1 MSKKKNWASMTSAGL
16 VFAML
21 LSQSAVADF
30 GTERVKAAEN
40 TAKWVDTEYVV
51 NGDFESS
58 INEDGSITGWTK
70 STGSGLFVT
79 KDEWAVNNTTQFTKI
94 KDITGDNSL
103 YQTIKNVEPGTYRIS
118 IDQDGQKDVKSGL
131 YVKYLEQAKE
141 LPATTDW
148 DNWETVTTDEFTIE
162 AVQDVDI
169 CIGGDVTNGY
179 WGDIDNIKLQKLYEK
194 ESDDTDSSEENQ
206 KGYKIS
212 VNQTEVAVENGDTVN
227 LEAKVTYD
235 GEEISE
241 LPEGIN
247 LWWWVDTWNDHTDG
261 LNDGTLENDNG
272 SGKTLKAVYTTKSAG
287 KYYVV
292 AQLKDA
298 DGNELGSVYTTITS
312 KAPEIDTSVDND
324 DIVVAK
330 VKNLSS
336 DFIMGMDI
344 SSVITEFNSGV
355 VYKDYNGK
363 EIDNVTDFCKFLA
376 ENGINHIRVRVWNDP
391 YDSNRN
397 GYGGGNN
404 DVATA
409 KKIADACRSAGIKM
423 LVDFHCS
430 DFWADPSKQ
439 MVPKAWKGYT
449 VDEKVEAVEKFIKES
464 LNTIDASKDVVD
476 MVQVGNETTGGFV
489 GETKTDVMCRL
500 FSAGSKGVKE
510 YNSDAKVVIH
520 VESPQ
525 KNTLTTW
532 SDNLEKYNVD
542 YDILGTSYYPYW
554 HGTLSNLKDEIS
566 YVQTKHNKDA
576 MVVETSY
583 AYTLDDSDGCANTV
597 REGNNDDS
605 ADATE
610 PFTVQ
615 GQATYIRNL
624 INAVNEA
631 GGLGVYYWEPAWIT
645 VGDTTGLSEE
655 AAAARYEANKKIW
668 EEKGSGWAASYGG
681 EYDPND
687 AGKWYGGSAVDNQAM
702 FYPDGTATAGLKVWK
717 YVKTGA
723 KVTKIGVEDIE
734 TANVTS
740 EAGKEI
746 ELPKTINV
754 TYNTEKVEENVV
766 WNTEGID
773 FSKAGTYT
781 VEGTVKFSRKIE
793 RGAYKDKTSGTTKC
807 TVVIKQKN
815 LITDADDAGFEKAD
829 NFTTDNSIVDSVSS
843 TKDDKKSGEA
853 CAHWYNGGEDK
864 TEAAITYNKA
874 ITLASGEYIFEYVG
888 QGADGDELYAEVMDS
903 EGNIIAK
910 GDNVTLEGWKN
921 WKTPSVSFKLEKE
934 TKVTLVVRIVSAK
947 GGWGTADDLYLYQ
960 TKSDDK
966 PDDSNQTPDGGNNK
980 PDDSNQTPDGG
991 NNKPDDSNQTPDGGN
1006 NKPDNSN
1013 QTPDGGNNKP
1023 DDSNQTPDGG
1033 NNKPDDSNQTP
1044 DEENNK
1050 PAETLTPGAVVA
1062 SKADSTTTIK
1072 DTKGILPA
1080 TVKFESNK
1088 VTDEKEVSKVTDIV
1102 NQKIVGVKALA
1113 LYELNLTDGTTQIHQ
1128 LEDKVQVTMDMPFTL
1143 ASDEAIKVFRVD
1155 GEKLFACK
1163 ASIVDGRLVFET
1175 DHFSTFAFVKV
1186 KTSSYAAS
1194 ATDAKA
1200 AKTSDDN
1207 NMYMWLIIAMSGL
1220 GVTIAAIMAKKKNVG
1235 E

>member
-1 MSKKKNWASMTSAGL
+1 MSRKRKMASITSAGL

-30 GTERVKAAEN
+30 GTEQVRAAED

-51 NGDFESS
+51 NGDFESGADNWDINIPKDTENWLYGSGEENGYYCIWENKTEEEKDVS
-58 INEDGSITGWTK
+58 ISQTVKLPAGTYKLGIK
-70 STGSGLFVT
+70 STGAAGGLKLGAGEYVST
-79 KDEWAVNNTTQFTKI
+79 DLKASEWADDQSKWESIETGEFTLDKE
-94 KDITGDNSL
+94 S
-103 YQTIKNVEPGTYRIS
+103 
-118 IDQDGQKDVKSGL
+118 DVKVFVSGKL
-131 YVKYLEQAKE
+131 TAWNKGSAI
-141 LPATTDW
+141 D
-148 DNWETVTTDEFTIE
+148 
-162 AVQDVDI
+162 DI
-169 CIGGDVTNGY
+169 V
-179 WGDIDNIKLQKLYEK
+179 LYEK
-194 ESDDTDSSEENQ
+194 EADDTDSSEENQ
-206 KGYKIS
+206 KGYTIS
-212 VNQTEVAVENGDTVN
+212 VNQTEVTVENSDTVN
-227 LEAKVTYD
+227 LEAKITYD
-235 GEEISE
+235 GKEISE
-241 LPEGIN
+241 LPEGVN
-247 LWWWVDTWNDHTDG
+247 LWWWIDTWNDHTDG
-261 LNDGTLENDNG
+261 LSDGTLENDNG
-272 SGKTLKAVYTTKSAG
+272 SGKTFKAAYTTKSAG

-298 DGNELGSVYTTITS
+298 NDNELGSVCTTITS
-312 KAPEIDTSVDND
+312 KASEIDTSVDND

-330 VKNLSS
+330 VKDLSP

-344 SSVITEFNSGV
+344 SSVITELGSGV
-355 VYKDYNGK
+355 VYKDYSGK
-363 EIDNVTDFCKFLA
+363 EINNVTDFCKFLA

-391 YDSNRN
+391 YDSNGN

-449 VDEKVEAVEKFIKES
+449 VDEKVEAVEKFINES

-500 FSAGSKGVKE
+500 FSAGSKGVKD

-554 HGTLSNLKDEIS
+554 HGTLSNLKKELS
-566 YVQTKHNKDA
+566 YVQTKHNKYA

-605 ADATE
+605 ADVTE

-702 FYPDGTATAGLKVWK
+702 FYPDGTATAGLKVWN

-734 TANVTS
+734 TVNVTG

-746 ELPKTINV
+746 ELPKAVNV

-766 WNTEGID
+766 WNTEEID

-864 TEAAITYNKA
+864 TESTITYNKA

-934 TKVTLVVRIVSAK
+934 TKVTLVVGIVSAK

-966 PDDSNQTPDGGNNK
+966 SDADNGNTGDDENKKPDTPSTDDNNKDNTGSGDTNKDDSTSKDDNTTNDDQ
-980 PDDSNQTPDGG
+980 DSNTGSGDTTTDKDDA
-991 NNKPDDSNQTPDGGN
+991 NKGSTTVPTTAPNTQ
-1006 NKPDNSN
+1006 
-1013 QTPDGGNNKP
+1013 
-1023 DDSNQTPDGG
+1023 
-1033 NNKPDDSNQTP
+1033 
-1044 DEENNK
+1044 
-1050 PAETLTPGAVVA
+1050 PAKALTPGAVV
-1062 SKADSTTTIK
+1062 SSTSDTKTTVK

-1102 NQKIVGVKALA
+1102 NKKIVGVKALA

-1143 ASDEAIKVFRVD
+1143 ASDEAVKVFRVD

-1220 GVTIAAIMAKKKNVG
+1220 GVTIAAIMPKKKNVG

>member
-1 MSKKKNWASMTSAGL
+1 MSKKKNWASITSAGL

-30 GTERVKAAEN
+30 GTERVRAAEN

-51 NGDFESS
+51 NGDFESEADNWDINIPKDTENWLYGSGAEKGYYCIWENKTEEEKDVS
-58 INEDGSITGWTK
+58 ISQTVKLPAGTYKLGIK
-70 STGSGLFVT
+70 STGSAENLKLNAGEYVSTDL
-79 KDEWAVNNTTQFTKI
+79 KASEWADDQSKWESI
-94 KDITGDNSL
+94 ETG
-103 YQTIKNVEPGTYRIS
+103 
-118 IDQDGQKDVKSGL
+118 
-131 YVKYLEQAKE
+131 
-141 LPATTDW
+141 
-148 DNWETVTTDEFTIE
+148 EFTLDEECEVEVSVSGKLTAWNKGSAI
-162 AVQDVDI
+162 DDI
-169 CIGGDVTNGY
+169 V
-179 WGDIDNIKLQKLYEK
+179 LYEK

-206 KGYKIS
+206 KGYTIS
-212 VNQTEVAVENGDTVN
+212 VNQTEATVENGDTVN

-241 LPEGIN
+241 LPEGVN

-272 SGKTLKAVYTTKSAG
+272 SGKTLKAAYTTKSAG

-312 KAPEIDTSVDND
+312 KAPEVDTSVDND

-391 YDSNRN
+391 YDSNGN

-500 FSAGSKGVKE
+500 FSAGSKGVKK

-624 INAVNEA
+624 INTVNEA

-702 FYPDGTATAGLKVWK
+702 FYPDGTATAGLKVWN

-734 TANVTS
+734 TANVTA

-746 ELPKTINV
+746 ELPKTVNV

-934 TKVTLVVRIVSAK
+934 TKVTLVVGIVSAK

-966 PDDSNQTPDGGNNK
+966 PDEGNNK
-980 PDDSNQTPDGG
+980 PDDSNQTPDE
-991 NNKPDDSNQTPDGGN
+991 
-1006 NKPDNSN
+1006 
-1013 QTPDGGNNKP
+1013 GNNKP

-1044 DEENNK
+1044 DEGNNKPDDCNQTPDDSNQPPEEENNK
-1050 PAETLTPGAVVA
+1050 PVETLTPGAVVA

-1102 NQKIVGVKALA
+1102 NKKIVGVKALA

-1128 LEDKVQVTMDMPFTL
+1128 LADKVQVTMDMPFTL
-1143 ASDEAIKVFRVD
+1143 ASDEAVKVFRVD
-1155 GEKLFACK
+1155 GENLFACK
-1163 ASIVDGRLVFET
+1163 ASIVDGKLVFET

>member
-1 MSKKKNWASMTSAGL
+1 MSRKRKMASITSAGL

-40 TAKWVDTEYVV
+40 TAKVTTEDIKLQESDFS
-51 NGDFESS
+51 GDFW
-58 INEDGSITGWTK
+58 NDGIWKVNPSTWDNTTIHCHAYTDDDVKDVVQGEK
-70 STGSGLFVT
+70 STGGNVVHYWMKDSGNLTINQSISELPKGKYTMVAYVMGEKSNISFNLGEAKSESESLT
-79 KDEWAVNNTTQFTKI
+79 KWGEWNKISKTFEISEDESNVNAGI
-94 KDITGDNSL
+94 YVDIEAGGYGYIDHINLSGE
-103 YQTIKNVEPGTYRIS
+103 TIKT
-118 IDQDGQKDVKSGL
+118 
-131 YVKYLEQAKE
+131 
-141 LPATTDW
+141 
-148 DNWETVTTDEFTIE
+148 
-162 AVQDVDI
+162 
-169 CIGGDVTNGY
+169 
-179 WGDIDNIKLQKLYEK
+179 
-194 ESDDTDSSEENQ
+194 DDTDSSEENQ
-206 KGYKIS
+206 KGYTIS
-212 VNQTEVAVENGDTVN
+212 VNQTEAAVENGDTVN
-227 LEAKVTYD
+227 LEAKITYN
-235 GEEISE
+235 GKEISE
-241 LPEGIN
+241 LPEKVN
-247 LWWWVDTWNDHTDG
+247 LWWWVDKWNDHIDG
-261 LNDGTLENDNG
+261 LNDGTLENDNN
-272 SGKTLKAVYTTKSAG
+272 SGKTLKAAYTTKSAG

-292 AQLKDA
+292 AELKDA
-298 DGNELGSVYTTITS
+298 DGNVLGSVCTTITS
-312 KAPEIDTSVDND
+312 KEPEIDTAVDND

-355 VYKDYNGK
+355 VYRDYNGK

-376 ENGINHIRVRVWNDP
+376 ENGINHIRVRVWNNP
-391 YDSNRN
+391 YDSNGN

-430 DFWADPSKQ
+430 DFWTDPSKQ

-449 VDEKVEAVEKFIKES
+449 VDKKVEAVEKFINES

-525 KNTLTTW
+525 KNTLKTW
-532 SDNLEKYNVD
+532 SDNLENYNVD

-566 YVQTKHNKDA
+566 YVQTKHKKDA

-583 AYTLDDSDGCANTV
+583 AYTLDDSDGWANTV

-655 AAAARYEANKKIW
+655 ATAARYEANKKIW

-681 EYDPND
+681 KYDPND

-702 FYPDGTATAGLKVWK
+702 FYPDGTATAGLKVWN

-734 TANVTS
+734 TVNVAG
-740 EAGKEI
+740 EEGKEI
-746 ELPKTINV
+746 ELPKTVNV

-766 WNTEGID
+766 WNTDGID
-773 FSKAGTYT
+773 FSKAGTYI
-781 VEGTVKFSRKIE
+781 VEGTVKFSKKIE

-874 ITLASGEYIFEYVG
+874 IALDSGEYIFEYVG
-888 QGADGDELYAEVMDS
+888 QGADGDELYAKVIDS

-934 TKVTLVVRIVSAK
+934 TKVTLVVGIVSAK

-980 PDDSNQTPDGG
+980 PDDSN
-991 NNKPDDSNQTPDGGN
+991 KTPDGGN

-1013 QTPDGGNNKP
+1013 QTLDK
-1023 DDSNQTPDGG
+1023 
-1033 NNKPDDSNQTP
+1033 
-1044 DEENNK
+1044 ENNK
-1050 PAETLTPGAVVA
+1050 PAETLTPGEVVA
-1062 SKADSTTTIK
+1062 S
-1072 DTKGILPA
+1072 
-1080 TVKFESNK
+1080 
-1088 VTDEKEVSKVTDIV
+1088 
-1102 NQKIVGVKALA
+1102 
-1113 LYELNLTDGTTQIHQ
+1113 
-1128 LEDKVQVTMDMPFTL
+1128 
-1143 ASDEAIKVFRVD
+1143 
-1155 GEKLFACK
+1155 
-1163 ASIVDGRLVFET
+1163 
-1175 DHFSTFAFVKV
+1175 
-1186 KTSSYAAS
+1186 
-1194 ATDAKA
+1194 A
-1200 AKTSDDN
+1200 AKTSDDS
-1207 NMYMWLIIAMSGL
+1207 NMYMWLVIAMSGL
-1220 GVTIAAIMAKKKNVG
+1220 GVSIAALMNRKK
-1235 E
+1235 EQA

>member
-1 MSKKKNWASMTSAGL
+1 MSRKRKMASITSAGL

-21 LSQSAVADF
+21 LSQSAVTDF
-30 GTERVKAAEN
+30 GTEQVRAAED

-51 NGDFESS
+51 NGDFESGADNWDINIPKDTENWLYGSGEENGYYCIWENKTEEEKDVS
-58 INEDGSITGWTK
+58 ISQTVKLPAGTYKLGIK
-70 STGSGLFVT
+70 STGAASGLKLGAGEYVST
-79 KDEWAVNNTTQFTKI
+79 DLKASEWADDQSKWESIETGEFTLDKE
-94 KDITGDNSL
+94 S
-103 YQTIKNVEPGTYRIS
+103 
-118 IDQDGQKDVKSGL
+118 DVKVFVSGKL
-131 YVKYLEQAKE
+131 TAWNKGSAI
-141 LPATTDW
+141 D
-148 DNWETVTTDEFTIE
+148 
-162 AVQDVDI
+162 DI
-169 CIGGDVTNGY
+169 V
-179 WGDIDNIKLQKLYEK
+179 LYEK
-194 ESDDTDSSEENQ
+194 EADDTDSSEENQ
-206 KGYKIS
+206 KGYTIS
-212 VNQTEVAVENGDTVN
+212 VNQTEVTVENSDTVN
-227 LEAKVTYD
+227 LEAKITYD
-235 GEEISE
+235 GKEISE
-241 LPEGIN
+241 LPEGVN
-247 LWWWVDTWNDHTDG
+247 LWWWIDTWNDHTDG
-261 LNDGTLENDNG
+261 LSDGTLENDNG
-272 SGKTLKAVYTTKSAG
+272 SGKTFKAAYTTKSAG

-298 DGNELGSVYTTITS
+298 NDNELGSVCTTITS
-312 KAPEIDTSVDND
+312 KASEIDTSVDND

-330 VKNLSS
+330 VKDLSP

-344 SSVITEFNSGV
+344 SSVITELGSGV
-355 VYKDYNGK
+355 VYKDYSGK
-363 EIDNVTDFCKFLA
+363 EINNVTDFCKFLA

-391 YDSNRN
+391 YDSNGN

-449 VDEKVEAVEKFIKES
+449 VDEKVEAVEKFINES

-500 FSAGSKGVKE
+500 FSAGSKGVKD

-554 HGTLSNLKDEIS
+554 HGTLSNLKKELS
-566 YVQTKHNKDA
+566 YVQTKHNKYA

-605 ADATE
+605 ADVTE

-702 FYPDGTATAGLKVWK
+702 FYPDGTATAGLKVWN

-734 TANVTS
+734 TVNVTG

-746 ELPKTINV
+746 ELPKAVNV

-766 WNTEGID
+766 WNTEEID

-864 TEAAITYNKA
+864 TESTITYNKA

-934 TKVTLVVRIVSAK
+934 TKVTLVVGIVSAK

-966 PDDSNQTPDGGNNK
+966 SDADNGNTGDDENKKPDTPSTDDNNKDNTGSGDTNKDDSTSKDDNTTNDDQ
-980 PDDSNQTPDGG
+980 DSNTGSGDTTTDKDDA
-991 NNKPDDSNQTPDGGN
+991 NKGSTTVPTTAPNTQ
-1006 NKPDNSN
+1006 
-1013 QTPDGGNNKP
+1013 
-1023 DDSNQTPDGG
+1023 
-1033 NNKPDDSNQTP
+1033 
-1044 DEENNK
+1044 
-1050 PAETLTPGAVVA
+1050 PAKALTPGAVV
-1062 SKADSTTTIK
+1062 SSTSDTKTTVK

-1102 NQKIVGVKALA
+1102 NKKIVGVKALA

-1143 ASDEAIKVFRVD
+1143 ASDEAVKVFRVD

-1220 GVTIAAIMAKKKNVG
+1220 GVTIAAIMPKKKNVG

>member
-1 MSKKKNWASMTSAGL
+1 MSRKRKMASITSAGL

-21 LSQSAVADF
+21 LSQSAVADL
-30 GTERVKAAEN
+30 GTEQVKAAEN

-51 NGDFESS
+51 NGDFESGADNWDINIPKDTENWLYGSGAENGYYCIWDNKTEEEKNVS
-58 INEDGSITGWTK
+58 ISQTVKLPAGTYKLGIK
-70 STGSGLFVT
+70 STGAAGGLKLSAGEYVST
-79 KDEWAVNNTTQFTKI
+79 DLKASEWADDQSKWESIETGEFTLDKE
-94 KDITGDNSL
+94 S
-103 YQTIKNVEPGTYRIS
+103 
-118 IDQDGQKDVKSGL
+118 DVKVFVSGKL
-131 YVKYLEQAKE
+131 TAWNKGSAI
-141 LPATTDW
+141 D
-148 DNWETVTTDEFTIE
+148 
-162 AVQDVDI
+162 DI
-169 CIGGDVTNGY
+169 V
-179 WGDIDNIKLQKLYEK
+179 LYEK
-194 ESDDTDSSEENQ
+194 EADDTDSSEENQ
-206 KGYKIS
+206 KGYTIS

-227 LEAKVTYD
+227 LEAKITCD
-235 GEEISE
+235 GKEISE
-241 LPEGIN
+241 LPEGVN

-261 LNDGTLENDNG
+261 LSDGTLENDNG
-272 SGKTLKAVYTTKSAG
+272 SGKTFKA
-287 KYYVV
+287 V

-298 DGNELGSVYTTITS
+298 NNNELGLVCTTITS

-330 VKNLSS
+330 VKDLSP

-344 SSVITEFNSGV
+344 SSVITELGSGV
-355 VYKDYNGK
+355 IYKDYSGK
-363 EIDNVTDFCKFLA
+363 EINNVTDFCKFLA

-391 YDSNRN
+391 YDSNGN

-430 DFWADPSKQ
+430 DFWTDPSKQ

-449 VDEKVEAVEKFIKES
+449 VDEKATAVEKFINES
-464 LNTIDASKDVVD
+464 LNTIDVSKDVVD
-476 MVQVGNETTGGFV
+476 MVQVGNETTGGFI
-489 GETKTDVMCRL
+489 GETNTQAMCKL
-500 FSAGSKGVKE
+500 FSAGSKGVKD
-510 YNSDAKVVIH
+510 YNSDVKVVIH

-532 SDNLEKYNVD
+532 SDNLENYNVN

-554 HGTLSNLKDEIS
+554 HGTLSNLKKELS

-583 AYTLDDSDGCANTV
+583 AYTLDDSDGHGNTV

-615 GQATYIRNL
+615 GQATFMRNL

-668 EEKGSGWAASYGG
+668 EEKGSGWASSYSG
-681 EYDPND
+681 EYDPKD

-702 FYPDGTATAGLKVWK
+702 FYPDGTATAGLKVWN

-734 TANVTS
+734 TADVTG

-746 ELPKTINV
+746 ELPKTVNV

-773 FSKAGTYT
+773 FSKAGAYT

-793 RGAYKDKTSGTTKC
+793 RGAYKYKTSGITKC

-815 LITDADDAGFEKAD
+815 LITDAEDAGFEKAD
-829 NFTTDNSIVDSVSS
+829 NFTVNNKIVDSVSS

-934 TKVTLVVRIVSAK
+934 TKVTLVVGIVSAK
-947 GGWGTADDLYLYQ
+947 GGWGTVDDLYLYQ
-960 TKSDDK
+960 TKSADKSDADNGNTGDDENKK
-966 PDDSNQTPDGGNNK
+966 PDTPSTDDNNKDNTGSGDTNKDNSTSKDDNTINGDQDSNTGNGDTTTDKNNGTDKDDANK
-980 PDDSNQTPDGG
+980 G
-991 NNKPDDSNQTPDGGN
+991 
-1006 NKPDNSN
+1006 
-1013 QTPDGGNNKP
+1013 
-1023 DDSNQTPDGG
+1023 
-1033 NNKPDDSNQTP
+1033 
-1044 DEENNK
+1044 
-1050 PAETLTPGAVVA
+1050 
-1062 SKADSTTTIK
+1062 STTVPT
-1072 DTKGILPA
+1072 TAP
-1080 TVKFESNK
+1080 
-1088 VTDEKEVSKVTDIV
+1088 
-1102 NQKIVGVKALA
+1102 
-1113 LYELNLTDGTTQIHQ
+1113 TTQ
-1128 LEDKVQVTMDMPFTL
+1128 P
-1143 ASDEAIKVFRVD
+1143 
-1155 GEKLFACK
+1155 
-1163 ASIVDGRLVFET
+1163 
-1175 DHFSTFAFVKV
+1175 
-1186 KTSSYAAS
+1186 
-1194 ATDAKA
+1194 
-1200 AKTSDDN
+1200 AKTSDDS
-1207 NMYMWLIIAMSGL
+1207 NMYMWLVIAMTGL
-1220 GVTIAAIMAKKKNVG
+1220 GVSIAALMNRKK
-1235 E
+1235 EQA

>member
-1 MSKKKNWASMTSAGL
+1 MSRKRKMASITSAGL

-40 TAKWVDTEYVV
+40 TAKVTPEDIKLQES
-51 NGDFESS
+51 NFSGDFW
-58 INEDGSITGWTK
+58 NDGIWKVNPSTWKNTTVHCHAYTDDDVKAVVQGEK
-70 STGSGLFVT
+70 STGGNVVHYWMQDSGNVT
-79 KDEWAVNNTTQFTKI
+79 INQSISELPKGKYTMVAYVMGEKSNISFNLGEAKSESESLTKWGEWNKISKTFEISEDESNVNAGI
-94 KDITGDNSL
+94 YVDIEAGGYGYIDHINLSGE
-103 YQTIKNVEPGTYRIS
+103 TIKT
-118 IDQDGQKDVKSGL
+118 
-131 YVKYLEQAKE
+131 
-141 LPATTDW
+141 
-148 DNWETVTTDEFTIE
+148 
-162 AVQDVDI
+162 
-169 CIGGDVTNGY
+169 
-179 WGDIDNIKLQKLYEK
+179 
-194 ESDDTDSSEENQ
+194 DDTDSSEENQ
-206 KGYKIS
+206 KGYTIS

-227 LEAKVTYD
+227 LEAKITYD
-235 GEEISE
+235 GKEISE
-241 LPEGIN
+241 LPEGVN
-247 LWWWVDTWNDHTDG
+247 LWWWVDTWGDHTDG
-261 LNDGTLENDNG
+261 LKDGTLENDKD
-272 SGKTLKAVYTTKSAG
+272 SGKTLKAAYTTKSAG

-298 DGNELGSVYTTITS
+298 NNNELGLVCTTITS

-324 DIVVAK
+324 DIVVEK

-344 SSVITEFNSGV
+344 SSVITELGSGV
-355 VYKDYNGK
+355 VYKDYSGK
-363 EIDNVTDFCKFLA
+363 EIKNVTDFCKFLA

-391 YDSNRN
+391 YDSNGN

-430 DFWADPSKQ
+430 DFWTDPSKQ

-449 VDEKVEAVEKFIKES
+449 VDEKATAVEKFINES
-464 LNTIDASKDVVD
+464 LSTIDASKDVVD
-476 MVQVGNETTGGFV
+476 MVQVGNETTGGFI
-489 GETKTDVMCRL
+489 GETKKDAMCKL
-500 FSAGSKGVKE
+500 FSAGSKGVKD
-510 YNSDAKVVIH
+510 YNSDVKVVIH

-532 SDNLEKYNVD
+532 SDNLENYNVN

-554 HGTLSNLKDEIS
+554 HGTLSNLKKELS

-583 AYTLDDSDGCANTV
+583 AYTLDDSDGHGNTV

-615 GQATYIRNL
+615 GQATFMRNL

-668 EEKGSGWAASYGG
+668 EEKGSGWASSYSG
-681 EYDPND
+681 EYDPKD

-702 FYPDGTATAGLKVWK
+702 FYPDGTATAGLKVWN

-734 TANVTS
+734 TADVTS
-740 EAGKEI
+740 EAGKEL
-746 ELPKTINV
+746 ELPKTVNV

-766 WNTEGID
+766 WNTDGID

-829 NFTTDNSIVDSVSS
+829 NFTANNKIVDSVSS
-843 TKDDKKSGEA
+843 TKDDKKSGAA
-853 CAHWYNGGEDK
+853 CAHWYNAGTDVA
-864 TEAAITYNKA
+864 EAEITYKKA

-910 GDNVTLEGWKN
+910 GDNVTLTGWKN

-934 TKVTLVVRIVSAK
+934 IKVTLVVGIVSAK
-947 GGWGTADDLYLYQ
+947 GGWGTVDDLYLYQ

-966 PDDSNQTPDGGNNK
+966 SDDSNQTPDGGDSK
-980 PDDSNQTPDGG
+980 PDDSNKTPDG
-991 NNKPDDSNQTPDGGN
+991 
-1006 NKPDNSN
+1006 
-1013 QTPDGGNNKP
+1013 
-1023 DDSNQTPDGG
+1023 
-1033 NNKPDDSNQTP
+1033 
-1044 DEENNK
+1044 ENNK
-1050 PAETLTPGAVVA
+1050 PAETLTPGEVVA

-1102 NQKIVGVKALA
+1102 NKKIVGVKALA

-1128 LEDKVQVTMDMPFTL
+1128 LADKVQVTMDMPFAL
-1143 ASDEAIKVFRVD
+1143 ADNEAINVFRVD
-1155 GEKLFACK
+1155 SDKLIACTSRV
-1163 ASIVDGRLVFET
+1163 ADGKLVFET

-1186 KTSSYAAS
+1186 NTNAG
-1194 ATDAKA
+1194 TKA
-1200 AKTSDDN
+1200 APEGAVKTSDDS
-1207 NMYMWLIIAMSGL
+1207 NMYMWLVIAMAGL
-1220 GVTIAAIMAKKKNVG
+1220 GVSIAALMNLKK
-1235 E
+1235 EQA

>member
-1 MSKKKNWASMTSAGL
+1 MSKKKNWASITSAGL

-70 STGSGLFVT
+70 STESGLFVT

-94 KDITGDNSL
+94 NNITGDNSL
-103 YQTIKNVEPGTYRIS
+103 SQTIKNVEPGTYRIS

-162 AVQDVDI
+162 TVQDVDI
-169 CIGGDVTNGY
+169 CIGGEVTNGY
-179 WGDIDNIKLQKLYEK
+179 WGDIDNIKLQKLNETK
-194 ESDDTDSSEENQ
+194 SDDTDSSEENQ
-206 KGYKIS
+206 KGYTIS

-227 LEAKVTYD
+227 LEAKITYD
-235 GEEISE
+235 GKEISE
-241 LPEGIN
+241 LPEEVN

-272 SGKTLKAVYTTKSAG
+272 SGKTLKAAYTTKSAG

-298 DGNELGSVYTTITS
+298 DDNELGSVCTTITS
-312 KAPEIDTSVDND
+312 KEPEIDTAVDND

-355 VYKDYNGK
+355 VYRDYNGK

-391 YDSNRN
+391 YDSNGN

-430 DFWADPSKQ
+430 DFWTDPSKQ
-439 MVPKAWKGYT
+439 MVPKAWRGYT
-449 VDEKVEAVEKFIKES
+449 VDEKAAAVEKFINES

-476 MVQVGNETTGGFV
+476 MVQVGNETTGGFI
-489 GETKTDVMCRL
+489 GETNTEAMCKL
-500 FSAGSKGVKE
+500 FSAGSKGVKD
-510 YNSDAKVVIH
+510 YNSDVKVVIH

-532 SDNLEKYNVD
+532 SDNLEEYNVD

-554 HGTLSNLKDEIS
+554 HGTLSNLKNEIS

-583 AYTLDDSDGCANTV
+583 AYTLDDSDGHGNTV

-702 FYPDGTATAGLKVWK
+702 FYPDGTATAGLKVWN

-734 TANVTS
+734 TVNVTA

-746 ELPKTINV
+746 ELPKTVNV

-781 VEGTVKFSRKIE
+781 VEGTVKFSKKIE

-807 TVVIKQKN
+807 TVVIKQQN

-934 TKVTLVVRIVSAK
+934 TKVTLVVGIVSAK

-966 PDDSNQTPDGGNNK
+966 PDDSNQTPDEGNNK
-980 PDDSNQTPDGG
+980 PDDSNQTPDE
-991 NNKPDDSNQTPDGGN
+991 
-1006 NKPDNSN
+1006 
-1013 QTPDGGNNKP
+1013 
-1023 DDSNQTPDGG
+1023 G

-1102 NQKIVGVKALA
+1102 NKKIVGVKALA

-1128 LEDKVQVTMDMPFTL
+1128 LADKVQVTMDMPFTL
-1143 ASDEAIKVFRVD
+1143 ASDEAVKVFRVD
-1155 GEKLFACK
+1155 GENLFACK
-1163 ASIVDGRLVFET
+1163 ASIVDGKLVFET

-1207 NMYMWLIIAMSGL
+1207 NLYMWLIIAMSGL
-1220 GVTIAAIMAKKKNVG
+1220 GVTIAAIMAKKKNMA

>member
-1 MSKKKNWASMTSAGL
+1 MSRKRKMASITSAGL

-21 LSQSAVADF
+21 LSQSAVADL
-30 GTERVKAAEN
+30 GTERVKAAED
-40 TAKWVDTEYVV
+40 TAKWVATNYVV
-51 NGDFESS
+51 NGDFEAGADKWDIS
-58 INEDGSITGWTK
+58 IPNDTEKWLYGSGAEKGYYCIWENKTEEEKDVSISQTVKLPAGTYKLGIK
-70 STGSGLFVT
+70 STGAAENLKLSAGEYVSTDLMAS
-79 KDEWAVNNTTQFTKI
+79 EWADDQSKWKSI
-94 KDITGDNSL
+94 ETG
-103 YQTIKNVEPGTYRIS
+103 
-118 IDQDGQKDVKSGL
+118 
-131 YVKYLEQAKE
+131 
-141 LPATTDW
+141 
-148 DNWETVTTDEFTIE
+148 EFTLDKECEVKVSVSGKLTALNKGSAI
-162 AVQDVDI
+162 DDI
-169 CIGGDVTNGY
+169 V
-179 WGDIDNIKLQKLYEK
+179 LYEK
-194 ESDDTDSSEENQ
+194 EADDTDSSEENK
-206 KGYKIS
+206 KGYTIS
-212 VNQTEVAVENGDTVN
+212 VNQTEVAVENGDIVN
-227 LEAKVTYD
+227 LEAKITYD
-235 GEEISE
+235 GKEISE
-241 LPEGIN
+241 LPEGVN
-247 LWWWVDTWNDHTDG
+247 LWWWVDIWNDHTDG
-261 LNDGTLENDNG
+261 LKDGTLENDKN
-272 SGKTLKAVYTTKSAG
+272 SGKTLKAAYTTKSAG

-298 DGNELGSVYTTITS
+298 DDNELGYACTTITS
-312 KAPEIDTSVDND
+312 KAPETDTSVDND

-330 VKNLSS
+330 VKNLSP

-344 SSVITEFNSGV
+344 SSVITELGSGV
-355 VYKDYNGK
+355 VYKDYNGN
-363 EIDNVTDFCKFLA
+363 EINNVTDFCKFLA
-376 ENGINHIRVRVWNDP
+376 ENDINHIRVRVWNNP
-391 YDSNRN
+391 YDSNGN

-409 KKIADACRSAGIKM
+409 EKIADACRSARIKM

-430 DFWADPSKQ
+430 DFWTDPSKQ

-449 VDEKVEAVEKFIKES
+449 VDEKAAAVEKFINES

-476 MVQVGNETTGGFV
+476 MVQVGNETTGGFI
-489 GETKTDVMCRL
+489 GETKTDAMCKL
-500 FSAGSKGVKE
+500 FSAGSKGVKD
-510 YNSDAKVVIH
+510 YNSDVKVVIH

-532 SDNLEKYNVD
+532 SDNLENYNVN

-554 HGTLSNLKDEIS
+554 HGTLSNLKKELS

-576 MVVETSY
+576 MVLETSY
-583 AYTLDDSDGCANTV
+583 AYTLDDSDGHENTV

-681 EYDPND
+681 EYDPKD

-702 FYPDGTATAGLKVWK
+702 FYPDGTATAGLKVWN

-734 TANVTS
+734 TADVTA

-746 ELPKTINV
+746 ELPKAVNV

-766 WNTEGID
+766 WNTEEID

-864 TEAAITYNKA
+864 TESTITYNKA

-934 TKVTLVVRIVSAK
+934 TKVTLVVGIVSAK

-966 PDDSNQTPDGGNNK
+966 SDADNGNTGDDENKKPDTPSTDDNNKDNTGSGDTNKDDSTSKDDNTTNDDQ
-980 PDDSNQTPDGG
+980 DSNTGSGDTTTDKDDA
-991 NNKPDDSNQTPDGGN
+991 NKGSTTVPTTAPNTQ
-1006 NKPDNSN
+1006 
-1013 QTPDGGNNKP
+1013 
-1023 DDSNQTPDGG
+1023 
-1033 NNKPDDSNQTP
+1033 
-1044 DEENNK
+1044 
-1050 PAETLTPGAVVA
+1050 PAKALTPGAVV
-1062 SKADSTTTIK
+1062 SSTSDTKTTVK

-1102 NQKIVGVKALA
+1102 NKKIVGVKALA

-1143 ASDEAIKVFRVD
+1143 ASDEAVKVFRVD

>member
-1 MSKKKNWASMTSAGL
+1 MSRKRKMASITSAGL

-21 LSQSAVADF
+21 LSQSAVADL
-30 GTERVKAAEN
+30 GTEQVKAAEE

-51 NGDFESS
+51 NGDFESGADNWDINIPKDTENWQYGSGAEKGYYCIWANKTEEEKDVS
-58 INEDGSITGWTK
+58 ISQTVKLPAGTYKLGIK
-70 STGSGLFVT
+70 STGAAGGLKLSAGEYVST
-79 KDEWAVNNTTQFTKI
+79 DLKASEWADDQSKWESIETGEFTLDKE
-94 KDITGDNSL
+94 S
-103 YQTIKNVEPGTYRIS
+103 
-118 IDQDGQKDVKSGL
+118 DVKVYVSGKL
-131 YVKYLEQAKE
+131 AAWNKGSAI
-141 LPATTDW
+141 D
-148 DNWETVTTDEFTIE
+148 
-162 AVQDVDI
+162 DI
-169 CIGGDVTNGY
+169 V
-179 WGDIDNIKLQKLYEK
+179 LYEK
-194 ESDDTDSSEENQ
+194 ETDDTDSSEENQ
-206 KGYKIS
+206 KGYTIS

-227 LEAKVTYD
+227 LEAKITYD
-235 GEEISE
+235 GKEVSE
-241 LPEGIN
+241 LPEGVN
-247 LWWWVDTWNDHTDG
+247 LWWWVDTWNDHIGG

-272 SGKTLKAVYTTKSAG
+272 SGKTLKAAYTTKSAG

-292 AQLKDA
+292 AKLEDA
-298 DGNELGSVYTTITS
+298 NKNELGSACTTITS

-324 DIVVAK
+324 DIVVAQ

-391 YDSNRN
+391 YDSNGN

-409 KKIADACRSAGIKM
+409 RKIADACRSAGIKM

-430 DFWADPSKQ
+430 DFWTDPSKQ
-439 MVPKAWKGYT
+439 IVPKAWKGYT
-449 VDEKVEAVEKFIKES
+449 VDEKAAAVEKFINES

-476 MVQVGNETTGGFV
+476 MVQVGNETTGGFI
-489 GETKTDVMCRL
+489 GETNTKAMCKL
-500 FSAGSKGVKE
+500 FSAGSKGVKD
-510 YNSDAKVVIH
+510 YNSDVKVVIH

-525 KNTLTTW
+525 KNTLTKW
-532 SDNLEKYNVD
+532 SDNLEKYNVN

-554 HGTLSNLKDEIS
+554 HGTLSNLKKELS

-583 AYTLDDSDGCANTV
+583 AYTLDDSDGHGNTV

-655 AAAARYEANKKIW
+655 SVAARYEANKKIW

-681 EYDPND
+681 EYDPKD

-702 FYPDGTATAGLKVWK
+702 FYPDGTATAGLKVWN

-734 TANVTS
+734 TVNVTG

-746 ELPKTINV
+746 ELPKAVNV

-766 WNTEGID
+766 WNTEEID

-864 TEAAITYNKA
+864 TESTITYNKA

-934 TKVTLVVRIVSAK
+934 TKVTLVVGIVSAK

-966 PDDSNQTPDGGNNK
+966 SDADNGNTGDDENKKPDTPSTDDNNKDNTGSGDTNKDDSTSKDDNTTNDDQ
-980 PDDSNQTPDGG
+980 DSNTGSGDTITDKDDA
-991 NNKPDDSNQTPDGGN
+991 NKGSTTVPTTAPNTQ
-1006 NKPDNSN
+1006 
-1013 QTPDGGNNKP
+1013 
-1023 DDSNQTPDGG
+1023 
-1033 NNKPDDSNQTP
+1033 
-1044 DEENNK
+1044 
-1050 PAETLTPGAVVA
+1050 PAKALTPGAVV
-1062 SKADSTTTIK
+1062 SSTSDTKTTVK

-1102 NQKIVGVKALA
+1102 NKKIVGVKALA

-1143 ASDEAIKVFRVD
+1143 ASDEAVKVFRVD

-1220 GVTIAAIMAKKKNVG
+1220 GVTIAAIMPKKKNVG